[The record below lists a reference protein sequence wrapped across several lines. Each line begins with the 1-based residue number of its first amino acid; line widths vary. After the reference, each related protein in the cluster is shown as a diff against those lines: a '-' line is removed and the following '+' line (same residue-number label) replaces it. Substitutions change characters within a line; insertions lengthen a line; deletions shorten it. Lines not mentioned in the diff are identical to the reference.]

1 MLSTVYKGF
10 YQNSLC
16 LWSPTLQQM
25 KREFSRNHIMERQLC
40 IWIESQGLSALAL
53 QSGSN
58 PDRSRFD
65 PVRTRHAKIIT
76 GSNPDSL
83 DPHTGGSFNW
93 IQLDRSGII
102 VGAVSCHGTASVYA
116 RICCVFLGT
125 QWRLAGV
132 LTKSRLYWESGAL
145 LMSKVSWMG

>member
-1 MLSTVYKGF
+1 MSILCRFLSL
-10 YQNSLC
+10 LC
-16 LWSPTLQQM
+16 PQWLF
-25 KREFSRNHIMERQLC
+25 REFGECRQL
-40 IWIESQGLSALAL
+40 WQYLVHYSYAGLTLTKGLSALAL

-65 PVRTRHAKIIT
+65 PVRTRHAKIVT

-83 DPHTGGSFNW
+83 DPHTRGSFNW

-116 RICCVFLGT
+116 RICCVFLGKR
-125 QWRLAGV
+125 WRLAGV
-132 LTKSRLYWESGAL
+132 LTKPRLYWESGAL

>member
-1 MLSTVYKGF
+1 MK
-10 YQNSLC
+10 C
-16 LWSPTLQQM
+16 LENEVS
-25 KREFSRNHIMERQLC
+25 K
-40 IWIESQGLSALAL
+40 GLSALAL

-58 PDRSRFD
+58 PDQSRFD
-65 PVRTRHAKIIT
+65 PVRTRHAKIVT

-125 QWRLAGV
+125 RWRLAGV
-132 LTKSRLYWESGAL
+132 LTKPRLHWESGAL

>member
-1 MLSTVYKGF
+1 M
-10 YQNSLC
+10 C
-16 LWSPTLQQM
+16 L
-25 KREFSRNHIMERQLC
+25 FI
-40 IWIESQGLSALAL
+40 GLSALAL

-65 PVRTRHAKIIT
+65 PVRTRHAKIVT

-102 VGAVSCHGTASVYA
+102 VGAVPVMGQLAFTRAFAAYFSV
-116 RICCVFLGT
+116 RDGGWLEF
-125 QWRLAGV
+125 
-132 LTKSRLYWESGAL
+132 
-145 LMSKVSWMG
+145 